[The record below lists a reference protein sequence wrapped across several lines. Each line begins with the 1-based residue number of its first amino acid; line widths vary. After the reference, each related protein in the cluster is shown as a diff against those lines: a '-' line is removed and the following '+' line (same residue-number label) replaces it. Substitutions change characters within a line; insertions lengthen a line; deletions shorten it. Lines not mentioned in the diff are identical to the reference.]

1 MVLGPG
7 RYALRATAVS
17 EDGTSYS
24 ANGELL
30 LQEVGHQRSVRGMLT
45 DGPVVSGTWGCEA
58 DSLSRRSVSQ
68 KARAAAQSTAREKV
82 DAAKMSLRLAT
93 REREAVEDDLVVAA
107 LLARAAVN
115 ELAHKAERSLGK
127 RGEAHAQREA
137 APLLGGLRGQPRR
150 RLHAP

>member
-45 DGPVVSGTWGCEA
+45 DGPVVSGTWEEGTLHFQLLYNASIPYRYTLRPQLGDGTWAVEA
-58 DSLSRRSVSQ
+58 SEGAKLQRGRQ
-68 KARAAAQSTAREKV
+68 LGRRAAAAV
-82 DAAKMSLRLAT
+82 AAAAAAEAAANRGT
-93 REREAVEDDLVVAA
+93 IAVEEWSVVATADEVAAEVRA
-107 LLARAAVN
+107 LVS
-115 ELAHKAERSLGK
+115 E
-127 RGEAHAQREA
+127 
-137 APLLGGLRGQPRR
+137 
-150 RLHAP
+150 